1 MPCRLINVENPQNPF
16 LVKTNSGMQAI
27 YIALS
32 YCWGHRPQTMTLK
45 DTILRHSNRLPVE
58 VMSKTCRDAILATY
72 LLGYKYLWIDALCI
86 IQNDANDRDSE
97 IARMGD
103 IYRYAVLTIC
113 AEGSPNAHTGL
124 FPDVPTD
131 PREVYPCQM
140 TMSVE
145 TADMSITRQLTIAG
159 SRNGEDFL
167 HKRGWT
173 LQEEVLTSRA
183 LVIGQGVTSWR
194 CASATARDTD
204 PVLKPLPLDPYSEDD
219 DGDSVGSPRS
229 RGHTLDVARMR
240 KWLYGFPGTRQ
251 LVDSQGVDAGHPAFA
266 AWYALIEGYSDR
278 ELTKITD
285 TLLGVLGIATV
296 LKDSLDTGYAQG
308 LWVADLPRGLM
319 WYVAANDDR
328 QVLLNSATMGDKGD
342 ENSAPAIPSWS
353 WAAVGKVRIR
363 FYELRWVGERNTKIL
378 ANVMMSPDGGGDLR
392 LMTKDQMI
400 KVDLVLNQYF
410 TKWRTDRIYG
420 SRAVHGHESVFA
432 SVATGGVHPRFPALL
447 VDPGG

>member
-1 MPCRLINVENPQNPF
+1 
-16 LVKTNSGMQAI
+16 
-27 YIALS
+27 
-32 YCWGHRPQTMTLK
+32 
-45 DTILRHSNRLPVE
+45 
-58 VMSKTCRDAILATY
+58 MSKTCRDAILATY

-204 PVLKPLPLDPYSEDD
+204 PVLKPLPLDPYS
-219 DGDSVGSPRS
+219 
-229 RGHTLDVARMR
+229 
-240 KWLYGFPGTRQ
+240 
-251 LVDSQGVDAGHPAFA
+251 
-266 AWYALIEGYSDR
+266 
-278 ELTKITD
+278 
-285 TLLGVLGIATV
+285 
-296 LKDSLDTGYAQG
+296 
-308 LWVADLPRGLM
+308 
-319 WYVAANDDR
+319 
-328 QVLLNSATMGDKGD
+328 
-342 ENSAPAIPSWS
+342 
-353 WAAVGKVRIR
+353 
-363 FYELRWVGERNTKIL
+363 
-378 ANVMMSPDGGGDLR
+378 
-392 LMTKDQMI
+392 
-400 KVDLVLNQYF
+400 
-410 TKWRTDRIYG
+410 
-420 SRAVHGHESVFA
+420 
-432 SVATGGVHPRFPALL
+432 
-447 VDPGG
+447 